1 MCVCISLLNLVNKCR
16 TITNIT
22 SKQHQSGKTVSDI
35 CPNRRAQPIQTQ
47 FKSEKPNRCVRTDR
61 NASHRTVI
69 PKQRQQIEY
78 RRHGSPEPFGTTR
91 IDSLIL
97 LFTAIKTQNKS
108 IQNGIQTSVD

>member
-1 MCVCISLLNLVNKCR
+1 MVRLVTFVPIPALRKP
-16 TITNIT
+16 
-22 SKQHQSGKTVSDI
+22 SD
-35 CPNRRAQPIQTQ
+35 T
-47 FKSEKPNRCVRTDR
+47 EKPNRCVRTHR

-97 LFTAIKTQNKS
+97 LFTAIESQNKS
-108 IQNGIQTSVD
+108 IPNGVQTSVD